1 MKQMKLAFGL
11 GLLMLLVACGPS
23 GATPDAS
30 GELMIVQI
38 DEEGGM
44 RFEPGEIV
52 LTAGQRVRIVLEN
65 QGEKDHEF
73 MVGRNVQYTDEGAPN
88 GFAVDFFEGI
98 EDQVDVQ
105 LGDGAMLMI
114 DDVTVAMGG
123 TGMGDEGDMDMDE
136 SGDTDMGDTEDMD
149 MGSEDEMDMG
159 DEDMAADEHAD
170 EHGMGHMG
178 WMVMDAAGSGR
189 TIIEFT
195 VPADRVGEWEM
206 ACFEDDGTHYEDG
219 MRGTITI
226 VEP

>member
-1 MKQMKLAFGL
+1 MKRVKLALACGMLMAVAL
-11 GLLMLLVACGPS
+11 GACGPS

-30 GELMIVQI
+30 GELMLIQI

-44 RFEPGEIV
+44 RFEPSDIV

-73 MVGRNVQYTDEGAPN
+73 MVGRDVQYTDEGAPN

-98 EDQVDVQ
+98 EDLVDVQ

-114 DDVTVAMGG
+114 DDVMVSMGG
-123 TGMGDEGDMDMDE
+123 MDMGDEGDMDMEHADE
-136 SGDTDMGDTEDMD
+136 GD
-149 MGSEDEMDMG
+149 MDMG
-159 DEDMAADEHAD
+159 DESDMDMGEEDMEHADESGD
-170 EHGMGHMG
+170 EHGMGHLG
-178 WMVMDAAGSGR
+178 WMVMDAAGSGQ
-189 TIIEFT
+189 TVIEFT

-206 ACFEDDGTHYEDG
+206 ACFEDDGTHFEDG
-219 MRGTITI
+219 MRGTITV